1 MSKFLTLIFSF
12 LVVGC
17 APPPQTKFDNYCN
30 GEIQDLNGYVEYNF
44 MDFQGGMKTYGIYT
58 ENDGTVSIEWYDEKR
73 NLIKKKV
80 CNDFERKEVK

>member
-1 MSKFLTLIFSF
+1 MSKFLILICAF

-17 APPPQTKFDNYCN
+17 TPPPEIKFDVYCN
-30 GEIQDLNGYVEYNF
+30 GEIQNFNDYVEYNF
-44 MDFQGGMKTYGIYT
+44 MDFQGGMKTYSIFN
-58 ENDGTVSIEWYDEKR
+58 ENDGSTTIEWYDDKR

>member
-1 MSKFLTLIFSF
+1 MSKFLILICAF

-17 APPPQTKFDNYCN
+17 THLPQTKFDNYCN

-58 ENDGTVSIEWYDEKR
+58 ERDGTVSIVWYDDKH

>member
-1 MSKFLTLIFSF
+1 MNKFLILIFSF

-17 APPPQTKFDNYCN
+17 APPQQTKFDNYCN

-44 MDFQGGMKTYGIYT
+44 VDYQDGMKTYVIYT
-58 ENDGTVSIEWYDEKR
+58 EDGGTVAIEWYDEKL

>member
-1 MSKFLTLIFSF
+1 MNKFLILICAF
-12 LVVGC
+12 LFVGC
-17 APPPQTKFDNYCN
+17 TPPPETKFDVYCN
-30 GEIQDLNGYVEYNF
+30 SEIQDFNGYVEYNF

-58 ENDGTVSIEWYDEKR
+58 ENDGTVSIEWYDEKH

>member
-17 APPPQTKFDNYCN
+17 TQPPETKFDVYCN
-30 GEIQDLNGYVEYNF
+30 GEIQDFNGYVEYNF
-44 MDFQGGMKTYGIYT
+44 MDFQGGMKTYRLYA
-58 ENDGTVSIEWYDEKR
+58 DDSGTTSIEWYDEKL

-80 CNDFERKEVK
+80 CNDFEHKEVK